1 MIRVSRP
8 ALLLLALAASALL
21 LPGQGRNKY
30 DGPRPEKADLPY
42 ILHAR
47 TLIETE
53 PLQAVQ
59 SEDRKTTV
67 YTVTGATSP
76 ARTPVPEPIFLF
88 RSERLNADRL
98 SLYKMDVE
106 RGNRVIKFP
115 ERPGKNSPKPVFLM
129 VTPLEK
135 GLFKVEVNEPI
146 ADGEYCLTP
155 EGENTV
161 FCFTTY

>member
-1 MIRVSRP
+1 MARVSRP
-8 ALLLLALAASALL
+8 ALLLLTLSCSALL
-21 LPGQGRNKY
+21 LPAQGKY

-53 PLQAVQ
+53 PLQATQ
-59 SEDRKTTV
+59 SEERRMTV
-67 YTVTGATSP
+67 YTVAGATSP
-76 ARTPVPEPIFLF
+76 ARTPVPEPIFIF
-88 RSERLNADRL
+88 RSERINADRL

-106 RGNRVIKFP
+106 RGNRLIKFP

-129 VTPLEK
+129 ITPLEK
-135 GLFKVEVNEPI
+135 SLFKVEVNEPI
-146 ADGEYCLTP
+146 PDGEYCLTP
-155 EGENTV
+155 DGENTV